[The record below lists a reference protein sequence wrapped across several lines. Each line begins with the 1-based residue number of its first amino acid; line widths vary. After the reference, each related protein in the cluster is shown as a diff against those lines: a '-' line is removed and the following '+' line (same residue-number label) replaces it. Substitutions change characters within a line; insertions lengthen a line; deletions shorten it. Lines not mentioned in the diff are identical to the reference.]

1 MWTRLTLALT
11 LIAFVLTGCSY
22 FKNKERLDLAPFAE
36 RTVSLAADIEYGMT
50 KGSKAHYLRKY
61 KSDPIVLE
69 HNQTWLQV
77 RRMLRGIVAY
87 SVEISTLGASSLPST
102 ERNERFATFLDRL
115 IRPVLTDPH
124 PAIRF
129 TIQDL
134 DTMLA
139 AILEQKTFL
148 GALREAQPFI
158 DEIAR
163 LSDLLFDRTQDELDL
178 VADHLRDRIAEDNAG
193 TEFAWNAIKDAQ
205 DRLVRSAVRIR
216 EYKVTRDPELIEAV
230 YRDEIDYRAWPADP
244 DNPTNEEL
252 NRMGNDVIEKLVG
265 AVPLKELL
273 APDLEYYS
281 NQQQELDTLYAGAQ
295 IQLKKARVTI
305 MIWAKAHRNLAE
317 GVSDAAKIDIFDVT
331 KKAIGTVL

>member
-1 MWTRLTLALT
+1 MWTRLTLTLT
-11 LIAFVLTGCSY
+11 LVAFVLTGCSY
-22 FKNKERLDLAPFAE
+22 FKKKERLDLAPFAE

-69 HNQTWLQV
+69 HNETWMQV

-87 SVEISTLGASSLPST
+87 SVEISTLGASSLPSA

-129 TIQDL
+129 TVQDL

-148 GALREAQPFI
+148 DALREAQPFI

-163 LSDLLFDRTQDELDL
+163 LADLLFDRTQDELDL
-178 VADHLRDRIAEDNAG
+178 VADHLRDRIEEDNAG
-193 TEFAWNAIKDAQ
+193 PVTTWDILIEAQNRLFA
-205 DRLVRSAVRIR
+205 SMMMIR
-216 EYKVTRDPELIEAV
+216 EYKIGRDPAV
-230 YRDEIDYRAWPADP
+230 LAALYENEVDYPEWSANP
-244 DNPTNEEL
+244 DAPTTDEL
-252 NRMGNDVIEKLVG
+252 NQMGNDIADKLKFGVD
-265 AVPLKELL
+265 LKELL
-273 APDLEYYS
+273 RPDLEIYA
-281 NQQQELDTLYAGAQ
+281 NQQRELDKIYSGAQ